1 MARTSRTTWA
11 RVALA
16 IGLLGVLVNLI
27 DWAMDGRL
35 VPSDAFPLFLAA
47 AAAGELTTGVRQR
60 VARGAAAVILAAAGL
75 AAGIPAAADLFRGDP
90 VDWLDLT
97 VGVLV
102 VLWAL
107 VGGAALVGRL
117 RSRGSAPA

>member
-1 MARTSRTTWA
+1 MAGPSRSTWA
-11 RVALA
+11 RIALA
-16 IGLLGVLVNLI
+16 IGLLGVVINLV
-27 DWAMDGRL
+27 DWAIDGRL

-47 AAAGELTTGVRQR
+47 AAAGELTSGVRQR
-60 VARGAAAVILAAAGL
+60 VLRGAASAVLAAVGL
-75 AAGIPAAADLFRGDP
+75 AAGVPAAADLVRGDP

-117 RSRGSAPA
+117 RRRGSAAT